1 METFLTSPLCPFY
14 LKDVFFH
21 VFSLWWIWIT
31 LNIWIKL
38 LINSVL
44 PRQGLWSLT
53 ACLDALDLVAI
64 HDEFI
69 LLTDLH
75 VMLKFAVHGVV
86 PFLNRR
92 NLTKNEIQTH
102 SSHKTILIA
111 MESKSILSVET
122 TGRTTC
128 IHCKQAASF
137 DRQNIPH
144 QWTYQPHPPRPAWFP
159 RGSGRKWPGSI
170 WHSHITGS
178 TRSGKPICCE
188 SPAWKTMRPM
198 RPNPLIPI
206 FVASAFLGGE
216 DFRLKTLA
224 PGSFK
229 TSSKHPAICGT
240 LFWSWILGMAEKQ
253 TAWVRRRRLKSETK
267 VCLVFPR
274 YTATKVNT
282 INRFGSTDNHGGRRY
297 AL

>member
-1 METFLTSPLCPFY
+1 MF
-14 LKDVFFH
+14 
-21 VFSLWWIWIT
+21 FSLWWIWIT

-111 MESKSILSVET
+111 MESKSK
-122 TGRTTC
+122 GRTTC

-137 DRQNIPH
+137 DTQNIPR
-144 QWTYQPHPPRPAWFP
+144 QWTYQPHPPRPTWFP

-170 WHSHITGS
+170 WRSHITGI
-178 TRSGKPICCE
+178 TRGVKPICCE

-206 FVASAFLGGE
+206 FVASIFRVFLLGKLGIK
-216 DFRLKTLA
+216 RYKTHQNTVPLVESFGDPEFWPLDWKKL
-224 PGSFK
+224 PGINEGDWNQKPGYSRY
-229 TSSKHPAICGT
+229 SQNI
-240 LFWSWILGMAEKQ
+240 Q
-253 TAWVRRRRLKSETK
+253 RKS
-267 VCLVFPR
+267 
-274 YTATKVNT
+274 NQS
-282 INRFGSTDNHGGRRY
+282 INQSINPSTDNHSNSMRNADNHGGRLY

>member
-111 MESKSILSVET
+111 MEGNSIFSQSILHSVET
-122 TGRTTC
+122 TGRTTR

-137 DRQNIPH
+137 DTQNILR
-144 QWTYQPHPPRPAWFP
+144 QWTYQPHPPRPTWFP

-170 WHSHITGS
+170 WQSHITGI
-178 TRSGKPICCE
+178 TRGGKPICCE

-206 FVASAFLGGE
+206 FVASIFRVFFLGKLGIKRYKTHQNTMPFVE
-216 DFRLKTLA
+216 SFGDPEFWPLK
-224 PGSFK
+224 
-229 TSSKHPAICGT
+229 
-240 LFWSWILGMAEKQ
+240 E
-253 TAWVRRRRLKSETK
+253 TAWDKFLHLALGIFE
-267 VCLVFPR
+267 F
-274 YTATKVNT
+274 
-282 INRFGSTDNHGGRRY
+282 FGEANGKPC
-297 AL
+297 